1 MLHEIDGVLFGL
13 EWRTSISDDK
23 KELARI
29 SEDVKANAYVAVHYG
44 GNHKYGL
51 CDLKKIDKQRS
62 AAAALAGMIEGGN
75 GIFVHLLDEA
85 SGLTCL
91 IAIRDHLPVVGLD
104 LVGTREE
111 MLKRL
116 KEYRLERKEDHG
128 LKVYGDYT
136 QALALTLA
144 DLLQA
149 AESATVF
156 RPVSSRNVPLIMGVV
171 TVLAIAG
178 TWFGPD
184 LFDLVTPTKPPPPPD
199 PRVEHHRVVVAEID
213 RIVALNQFPSN
224 VMAGFIPFAGRL
236 PAEVEGWQLV
246 TVTCADTDCKALW
259 KRKNGGTTKGFMAAL
274 NISPTDTS
282 LSFPS
287 VDQII
292 RDVSFKKGAEQK
304 KLLLGTR
311 NKFGELIISWFQE
324 LQDQKQNP
332 TISDNTALIPVPAVA
347 DIPAADKPLVGNYT
361 FSVPYGKLID
371 VAKLPDVMII
381 EIITMTYK
389 ERGSANVEFRGK
401 YYAL

>member
-1 MLHEIDGVLFGL
+1 MHELDGVLFGL

-29 SEDVKANAYVAVHYG
+29 SEEVKANAYVAVHYG

-62 AAAALAGMIEGGN
+62 AAAALCGKIEGGN
-75 GIFVHLLDEA
+75 GIFVHLLDET

-104 LVGTREE
+104 LVGPREE

-116 KEYRLERKEDHG
+116 KEYRLERKDDNG

-136 QALALTLA
+136 QALALTLT

-149 AESATVF
+149 AESATVM
-156 RPVSSRNVPLIMGVV
+156 RPVTSRNVPLIMAVV
-171 TVLAIAG
+171 TVFAIAG
-178 TWFGPD
+178 TWFGAD
-184 LFDLVTPTKPPPPPD
+184 LFDMVTPKKPPPPPD
-199 PRVEHHRVVVAEID
+199 PRVEYHRVVVAEID
-213 RIVALNQFPSN
+213 RIVGLNQFPSN
-224 VMAGFIPFAGRL
+224 VMAGFIPFAGSL
-236 PAEVEGWQLV
+236 PAEVEGWKLV
-246 TVTCADTDCKALW
+246 TVTCVDTDCSVLW
-259 KRKNGGTTKGFMAAL
+259 RRTPGATAKGFMSALGIAA
-274 NISPTDTS
+274 SDTS

-287 VDQII
+287 VDQI
-292 RDVSFKKGAEQK
+292 RREVSFKKGTQQK

-332 TISDNTALIPVPAVA
+332 TISDNTALIPIPAVA
-347 DIPAADKPLVGNYT
+347 GIPAADKPLVGNYT
-361 FSVPYGKLID
+361 FTVPYGKLID

-381 EIITMTYK
+381 ENITMTYK

>member
-1 MLHEIDGVLFGL
+1 MHEIEGVLFGL

-29 SEDVKANAYVAVHYG
+29 SAEVQANSYVDVVYG

-51 CDLKKIDKQRS
+51 CTLKKIDKQRS

-75 GIFVHLLDEA
+75 GIFVHYLDEA
-85 SGLTCL
+85 AGLTCL
-91 IAIRDHLPVVGLD
+91 IAIKDHLPVTDLD
-104 LVGTREE
+104 LVGPREE
-111 MLKRL
+111 MLQRL
-116 KEYRLERKEDHG
+116 KQYRLERKD

-136 QALALTLA
+136 QALAMPLESLLSAAASA
-144 DLLQA
+144 DEL
-149 AESATVF
+149 
-156 RPVSSRNVPLIMGVV
+156 RPVSSRNVPLMLGVV
-171 TVLAIAG
+171 TVFLLIG
-178 TWFGPD
+178 TWFAAD
-184 LFDLVTPTKPPPPPD
+184 LWEIVTPTPPPPPPD

-213 RIVALNQFPSN
+213 RIVSLNQFPSN
-224 VMAGFIPFAGRL
+224 VMSGFIPFIGSL
-236 PAEVEGWQLV
+236 PAEVDNNTWQLV
-246 TVTCADTDCKALW
+246 TVTCADTACSALW
-259 KRKNGGTTKGFMAAL
+259 KRLPGGTTKGFMNALGIAA
-274 NISPTDTS
+274 NDTS

-287 VDQII
+287 VDQI
-292 RDVSFKKGAEQK
+292 RREVAFTKGTTPK

-311 NKFGELIISWFQE
+311 NKFGELIISWFQQ

-332 TISDNTALIPVPAVA
+332 TISDNTPLVPVPSVA

-361 FSVPYGKLID
+361 FTVPYAKLID

-381 EIITMTYK
+381 ETITMTYK